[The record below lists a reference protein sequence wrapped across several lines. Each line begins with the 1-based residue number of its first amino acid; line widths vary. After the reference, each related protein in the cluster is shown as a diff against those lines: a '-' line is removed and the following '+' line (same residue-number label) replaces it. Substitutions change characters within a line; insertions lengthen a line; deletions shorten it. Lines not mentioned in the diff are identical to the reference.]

1 MLGVNLQLY
10 VNMPSFSKTPA
21 MRPFVKLFLFSAISI
36 LFGAATMA
44 QTAQELNKKRVM
56 LPNGWSITPVGKQVG
71 LGDLPLNLVVSNNRK
86 LMAVTN
92 NGVGTHSIELI
103 EVASGKKLD
112 SVVIGKAWYGLAFGD
127 DDQSL
132 YVSAGHDNQVN
143 RYSINGNKLVLQDQ
157 YILGMPWPALIGTA
171 GLDVDERVNN
181 KLYVVSKEG
190 KSLFV
195 FDLASKK
202 LLNKVMLGAEAYA
215 CKLSKDRNTLYI
227 SLWGDKK
234 VLVYDVPSQTIT
246 ESIPVGDHP
255 NELLL
260 TKNGGLLYVANSQD
274 NSISV
279 IDTKTRKVVE
289 TLMASL
295 YPESPSG
302 STSNGIALSEDEN
315 TLYVANADNN
325 CLAVFDVS
333 EQSESKSKGFIP
345 VGWYPTNI
353 KVIGENIY
361 VTNGKGLS
369 SFANPNGPNPVNK
382 KQVVLSHLGDSTK
395 PASVE
400 YIGSLFKGTLSII
413 KKPSEEQLAIYT
425 KAVYQNA
432 PYTKSKE
439 LNAEGQPGNPIPMK
453 VGAASPIKHVFYIIK
468 ENRTYDQVLSDVKG
482 GNGDTSLLL
491 FGEHVTPNQHK
502 IVKDYVLLDNFY
514 VDAEV
519 SADGHNWSMG
529 AYANDYVEKNWP
541 ASYGGKGGTHGT
553 SGLLKIGNNK
563 DGFIWDL
570 CAKNN
575 ISYRSYGEFV
585 ADDFGTKPRL
595 ESLKDHAAVFAPY
608 GLKTM
613 DTIRFHQWK
622 HDFDSLVALNNV
634 PRFSTIRLGN
644 DHTEGMRADRP
655 SPYAHV
661 ADNDL
666 AVGMLIDHLS
676 KSPVWKESVVFILE
690 DDAQNGPDH
699 VDAHRSTAYVV
710 GPYVK
715 RKYVDH
721 TMYTTSGMLRTME
734 LILGLPPMTQF
745 DAAATPMWRCFTN
758 KPDFTP
764 FNHLKS
770 NINLG
775 ETNAGKTTAAKLSAK
790 FDWSTEDRV
799 PDLILNE
806 ILWQGLKGKPA
817 PSPVRA
823 AFIKPTEED

>member
-1 MLGVNLQLY
+1 MTGVNLQGY
-10 VNMPSFSKTPA
+10 FNMPSFSKSSY
-21 MRPFVKLFLFSAISI
+21 MRQFLIAAISI
-36 LFGAATMA
+36 LIGSSAIA
-44 QTAQELNKKRVM
+44 QTSQELGKKRVM
-56 LPNGWSITPVGKQVG
+56 LPNGWSITPVGQQVA
-71 LGDLPLNLVVSNNRK
+71 LGDLPLNLVVSNNKK

-92 NGVGTHSIELI
+92 NGVSNHSIELI
-103 EVASGKKLD
+103 DVASGKKLD
-112 SVVIGKAWYGLAFGD
+112 SILIEKAWYGLAFGD
-127 DDQSL
+127 DDQFL
-132 YVSAGHDNQVN
+132 YASGGHDNLVN
-143 RYSINGNKLVLQDQ
+143 KYAVANNKLQLVDQFVL
-157 YILGMPWPALIGTA
+157 GKPWPVQIGTA
-171 GLDVDERVNN
+171 GLDVDERVNK

-202 LLNKVMLGAEAYA
+202 LLNKVSLGAEAYA

-246 ESIPVGDHP
+246 GSISVGDHP

-260 TKNGGLLYVANSQD
+260 TQNGELLYVANSQD

-279 IDTKTRKVVE
+279 IDTKTKTVVE
-289 TLMASL
+289 TLVASL
-295 YPESPSG
+295 YPNAPSG
-302 STSNGIALSEDEN
+302 STSNGIALSEDEK

-325 CLAVFDVS
+325 CLAVFDVA
-333 EQSESKSKGFIP
+333 ERSKSKSEGFIP

-353 KVIGENIY
+353 KVVGDHIY

-413 KKPSEEQLAIYT
+413 KKPSDEQLVNYT
-425 KAVYQNA
+425 IAVYQNV
-432 PYTKSKE
+432 PYSKSKE
-439 LNAEGQPGNPIPMK
+439 LTTEGQQGNPIPMK

-502 IVKDYVLLDNFY
+502 IVKDFVLLDNFY

-553 SGLLKIGNNK
+553 SGTLKIGNNK

-575 ISYRSYGEFV
+575 VSYRSYGEFV

-622 HDFDSLVALNNV
+622 RDFDSLVALNNV

-715 RKYVDH
+715 RKFVDH
-721 TMYTTSGMLRTME
+721 TMYTTSGMLRTIE

-758 KPDFTP
+758 NPDFTP

-775 ETNAGKTTAAKLSAK
+775 ETNAAKTTAAKLSEK
-790 FDWSTEDRV
+790 FDWSKEDRV

-817 PSPVRA
+817 PFPVRA
-823 AFIKPTEED
+823 AFIKTTEED